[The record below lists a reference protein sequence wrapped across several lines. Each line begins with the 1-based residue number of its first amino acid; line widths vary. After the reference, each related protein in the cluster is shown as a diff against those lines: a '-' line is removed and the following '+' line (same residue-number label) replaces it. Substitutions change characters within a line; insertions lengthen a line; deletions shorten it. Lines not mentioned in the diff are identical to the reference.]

1 VRLLSQWVKGVGC
14 AGCVLHIVETLGGGL
29 AEGRLRRLVV
39 HPLVALTTLEGLV
52 KAALRE
58 AEVLALLLI
67 NSLLPGGMLVL
78 VRKHL

>member
-1 VRLLSQWVKGVGC
+1 MLNL
-14 AGCVLHIVETLGGGL
+14 
-29 AEGRLRRLVV
+29 
-39 HPLVALTTLEGLV
+39 PLVALTTLEGLV